1 MEETKEV
8 GVVSGPTAHPDAQ
21 FAVWAA
27 KNDTHT
33 KYWMISVRISE
44 KCRVVCGSTPCNPAW
59 MEAWQS
65 VTG

>member
-27 KNDTHT
+27 KNDTH
-33 KYWMISVRISE
+33 KILDDISSHL
-44 KCRVVCGSTPCNPAW
+44 
-59 MEAWQS
+59 
-65 VTG
+65 